1 MAVVTT
7 NVKSKLEVVLIECFE
22 KAAEKKFKNLNFV
35 FPANK
40 TPKQFFKLKIQ
51 TLNKL
56 DEYSQTFLSIHT
68 RAKLALREFQQQ
80 KFDGEYLE
88 LLRSVFTL
96 PESLNRNG
104 LKSVAINE
112 KTDLDKMTVGPE
124 IVGEDIICKR
134 PPLNKTKLLRQGIT
148 GKSISKTKK
157 KTNKIIDELQGVE
170 FVDSTNPIYDIE
182 L

>member
-1 MAVVTT
+1 MDAIYVLERGRSHAIVLRVDVINKRVFKTCVYFFGILYNQFRTFVLFNKERLKNSTMAVVTN
-7 NVKSKLEVVLIECFE
+7 NVKSKLEVILIECFE

-80 KFDGEYLE
+80 KFDDQYLF
-88 LLRSVFTL
+88 LL
-96 PESLNRNG
+96 
-104 LKSVAINE
+104 KA
-112 KTDLDKMTVGPE
+112 
-124 IVGEDIICKR
+124 
-134 PPLNKTKLLRQGIT
+134 
-148 GKSISKTKK
+148 
-157 KTNKIIDELQGVE
+157 
-170 FVDSTNPIYDIE
+170 
-182 L
+182 